1 MKTKAPPGGSDLAAG
16 GREGYGHPR
25 CNADG
30 SLAHG
35 PDTFTRA
42 QSLSLLAA
50 SILGALREGSGAASN
65 VTLGERSL
73 RRGYAGAKM
82 CRVRQEGIHSPNHFK
97 DTSEARAWN
106 PPGVTKGRDVSK
118 MKDQGSLFPTPQ
130 NQPTVDSIYLARQIA
145 ARWHASLTPAAIQT
159 LVTIYGASLVEDKLR
174 ELHGFPPEEA
184 IREPYAYLATMLREN
199 PCCRSWK
206 PSTRPTP
213 ATD

>member
-50 SILGALREGSGAASN
+50 SILGVRGEGSGAASN

-97 DTSEARAWN
+97 DTSETKCLE
-106 PPGVTKGRDVSK
+106 PLGVTKGEGCALNGQESF
-118 MKDQGSLFPTPQ
+118 FPLVHDR
-130 NQPTVDSIYLARQIA
+130 PTSDSIYLAEQIDA
-145 ARWHASLTPAAIQT
+145 KWHSHRLPPAALQK
-159 LVTIYGASLVEDKLR
+159 LVNVYGDQRVEDKLR
-174 ELHGFPPEEA
+174 ELYGFPPEDA
-184 IREPYAYLATMLREN
+184 IRSAYAYLETMLREGL
-199 PCCRSWK
+199 
-206 PSTRPTP
+206 
-213 ATD
+213 

>member
-1 MKTKAPPGGSDLAAG
+1 MATDSPDG
-16 GREGYGHPR
+16 GRFAPEGRRGYGHR
-25 CNADG
+25 RGTAEER
-30 SLAHG
+30 LTHYR
-35 PDTFTRA
+35 DTFTSA
-42 QSLSLLAA
+42 QALPRRP
-50 SILGALREGSGAASN
+50 ILGVLREGSGAATN

-73 RRGYAGAKM
+73 RRGYAGAKS

-130 NQPTVDSIYLARQIA
+130 NQTTGDSIYLARQTA

-174 ELHGFPPEEA
+174 ELHGFPPEEPT
-184 IREPYAYLATMLREN
+184 RKPHPYLAPMLREN